1 MSHIQVTVSCAHAQE
16 AQHILSELLKQKWVA
31 CGQIIPNVQSMYR
44 WQGQLEHSEECL
56 LLLKSHLTLF
66 KQIEKTV
73 LAHHSYDVPE
83 IMATP
88 VVAMHTEYEKWID
101 EEIKK

>member
-1 MSHIQVTVSCAHAQE
+1 MSHIQVTVSCAQPQE
-16 AQHILSELLKQKWVA
+16 AQLILSELLKQKLVA
-31 CGQIIPNVQSMYR
+31 CGQIVPNVQSMYR
-44 WQGQLEHSEECL
+44 WQGQLEHSSECL
-56 LLLKSHLTLF
+56 LLLKSHLNLY
-66 KQIEKTV
+66 KQIETTV

-88 VVAMHTEYEKWID
+88 VIAMHAEYEKWID